1 MFLGLTGGSDKE
13 TLKEMLCG
21 MLVYGA
27 VGQLVIWLFIRG
39 SWQISLGW
47 WLGVLVAMLCG
58 YQMWWSLNK
67 ALDLTVE
74 DARKKM
80 TAYSLMRYG
89 IIIAIMAVVMTT
101 QIVNPLAAVFGVFA
115 LKFGAY
121 LQPLM
126 HYIRKRFSAGEN

>member
-101 QIVNPLAAVFGVFA
+101 QVVNPLAAVFGVFA

-126 HYIRKRFSAGEN
+126 HYLRKRFSAGKN

>member
-1 MFLGLTGGSDKE
+1 MFLGLTGGNDKE

-27 VGQLVIWLFIRG
+27 VGQLVIWALIKG
-39 SWQISLGW
+39 SWWVSFGW
-47 WLGVLVAMLCG
+47 WIGVLVAMLSG

-67 ALDLTVE
+67 ALDLTAE
-74 DARKKM
+74 NARKKM
-80 TAYSLMRYG
+80 TAYSLIRYG
-89 IIIAIMAVVMTT
+89 IIIVIMAVVMTT
-101 QIVNPLAAVFGVFA
+101 QIVDPVAAVFGVFA

-126 HYIRKRFSAGEN
+126 HYLHKHFGASKN

>member
-1 MFLGLTGGSDKE
+1 MFLGLTGGSDSD

-27 VGQLVIWLFIRG
+27 VGQLVIWIFVKG
-39 SWQISLGW
+39 SWMVSLGW

-58 YQMWWSLNK
+58 CQMWWSLCK

-101 QIVNPLAAVFGVFA
+101 QVVNPLAAVFGVFA

-126 HYIRKRFSAGEN
+126 HYLRKHFGASKN

>member
-126 HYIRKRFSAGEN
+126 HYLRKRFGAGKN

>member
-126 HYIRKRFSAGEN
+126 HYLRKRFSAGKN